1 MVSPFMKTS
10 NPDRSYGEDDM
21 AAKIA
26 SFVAQRLGAGGGK
39 MVLGTPTAS

>member
-1 MVSPFMKTS
+1 MLSPLKKTPS
-10 NPDRSYGEDDM
+10 PRLSYGEDDM

-26 SFVAQRLGAGGGK
+26 SFVAQQLGAGGGK